1 MFFRCIYGPILRDND
16 GDSVLLPRQQ
26 NNFTTAMD
34 VSRRRIS
41 QTRALTHIRFTDSSA
56 KLEVET

>member
-41 QTRALTHIRFTDSSA
+41 
-56 KLEVET
+56 